1 MTDDFGDSNKNGSEL
16 SSISSSVVTITVTDD
31 KTGQIFTRSL
41 PIDYFENDNGIRL
54 RGENIQ
60 GQPIELVFLSNSALE
75 KIKDLTGQG
84 PDEPPHHD

>member
-1 MTDDFGDSNKNGSEL
+1 MTTDYSDPNRNGSEIF
-16 SSISSSVVTITVTDD
+16 SITSSVVTITVTDD
-31 KTGQIFTRSL
+31 KTGQNFTRSL

-60 GQPIELVFLSNSALE
+60 GQPVELVFLSSSALD
-75 KIKDLTGQG
+75 KIRDLTGQG